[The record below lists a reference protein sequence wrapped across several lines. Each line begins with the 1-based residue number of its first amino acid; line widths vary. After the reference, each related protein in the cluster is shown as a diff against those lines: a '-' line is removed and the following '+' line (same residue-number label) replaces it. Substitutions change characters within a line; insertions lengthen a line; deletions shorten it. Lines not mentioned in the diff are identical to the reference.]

1 MLFPQNNSFLCGRG
15 ATAIYL
21 VLQAL
26 KNQDN
31 RRRVIVPAN
40 ICYAAVYPILYAG
53 FSPVFC
59 DVCSEDGN
67 ASLNCIRARMDSSI
81 GGLLIPHMYGNP
93 VQEIAEIKSFCH
105 HNRLFLIEDCASAMG
120 ASLPD
125 GTKVGTFGDYT
136 IYSTGYAKTV
146 DLGIGGVIASN
157 NRLNAFEKLEEEL
170 PEYTSG
176 NHEAERFFS
185 RQYRQWRN
193 SNRKLKG
200 SEWETF
206 FLHSDFRH
214 LFLFKIDCEM
224 KKRIRDRLERDL
236 DIEIRRRRNNHDIYC
251 QYLQGVPSIQLYH
264 YNKGAV
270 PWRFSIIVPAPKRRQ
285 IIDSL
290 LEKKIPVSDW
300 YPPVVQLFDNSDSY
314 PGAQR
319 SGDSI
324 LNFPLTISE
333 AEITSICAGLIEVLR
348 KVL

>member
-1 MLFPQNNSFLCGRG
+1 MTFPQNNSFICGRG

-26 KNQDN
+26 KDQDN

-59 DVCSEDGN
+59 DVCPEDGN
-67 ASLNCIRARMDSSI
+67 VSMDCLRAKMDSSI
-81 GGLLIPHMYGNP
+81 GGLLVPHMYGNP
-93 VQEIAEIKSFCH
+93 VREMAEIRSFCH

-146 DLGIGGVIASN
+146 DLGIGGVVTSN
-157 NRLNAFEKLEEEL
+157 NGLSAFDNMEEEL
-170 PEYTSG
+170 PEYSNG
-176 NHEAERFFS
+176 NHEAEQFFS

-193 SNRKLKG
+193 SNRRLKG

-206 FLHSDFRH
+206 FLHSDFRN
-214 LFLFKIDCEM
+214 LFLFKVNSEL
-224 KKRIRDRLERDL
+224 KKRIFDKIEREL
-236 DIEIRRRRNNHDIYC
+236 DIEIKRHRNNNDFYR
-251 QYLQGVPSIQLYH
+251 QYLQGVPSIRLYP
-264 YNKGAV
+264 YNEGSV
-270 PWRFSIIVPAPKRRQ
+270 PWRFSIIVPARNRRR
-285 IIDSL
+285 IIESL
-290 LEKKIPVSDW
+290 LEEKIPVSDW
-300 YPPVVQLFDNSDSY
+300 YPSVVQLFGNSDSY
-314 PGAQR
+314 PGVDR
-319 SGDSI
+319 LGNSI
-324 LNFPLTISE
+324 LNFPLTVSK
-333 AEITSICAGLIEVLR
+333 AEIASICTCLIEVLR